1 MVSAGLEKTD
11 VRFMEY
17 GFQCHLGKTARN
29 NLFFPPVFFFSN
41 YSFKIFMSNWRII
54 T

>member
-29 NLFFPPVFFFSN
+29 NLFFPPVFFFP
-41 YSFKIFMSNWRII
+41 II
-54 T
+54 VLKFLCLIGG